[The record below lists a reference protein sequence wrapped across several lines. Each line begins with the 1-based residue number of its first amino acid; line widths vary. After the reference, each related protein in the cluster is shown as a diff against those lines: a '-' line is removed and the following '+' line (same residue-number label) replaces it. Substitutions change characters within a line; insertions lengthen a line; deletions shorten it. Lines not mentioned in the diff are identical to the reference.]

1 MKVLFATD
9 GSKEDQHARSFV
21 ASARW
26 AAGTQIELFGVV
38 GVLSL
43 AVSGDLIDRNL
54 TDLER
59 ELDGFAQSLF
69 QHDCTVT
76 WRTSVGEPAE
86 QIAARARTIEADL
99 IVVGS
104 RGRGPLATSILG
116 SVSAGV
122 IDRAPCPVLVA
133 RQDQVKRIM
142 LADDGSAGAA
152 TAAAFL
158 DDWPIFADA
167 SLQVVSVV
175 DVGRPL
181 ATFGETSKIYVAGE
195 HLYYDALQAERERAQ
210 RTVTT
215 RAKGLEPRLR
225 AVSVSVRVGD
235 AADEILAAA
244 HDFAADLI
252 VVGSRGL
259 SGLARLFTGSVAR
272 RVLLDARCSVLV
284 ARGSA
289 QLVADHDRT
298 EPLRVRSPA
307 LTGSSPTP

>member
-26 AAGTQIELFGVV
+26 AAGTEIELFGVV
-38 GVLSL
+38 DVVNL
-43 AVSGDLIDRNL
+43 AVSGDLIDRDL
-54 TDLER
+54 TDFER
-59 ELDGFAQSLF
+59 ELDGFAQRLPLP
-69 QHDCTVT
+69 DCTVT
-76 WRTSVGEPAE
+76 WRTSVGKPAK
-86 QIAARARTIEADL
+86 QIAARARAIDADL

-133 RQDQVKRIM
+133 RQDQVERIM

-152 TAAAFL
+152 TAAALL
-158 DDWPIFADA
+158 DHWAIFAQA
-167 SLQVVSVV
+167 SLQIVSVV

-181 ATFGETSKIYVAGE
+181 ATFSDASKIYVAGE
-195 HLYYDALQAERERAQ
+195 HLYYDALQEERERAQ
-210 RTVTT
+210 RTVTA
-215 RAKGLEPRLR
+215 RAKGLNPRLS
-225 AVSVSVRVGD
+225 AVGTSVREGD
-235 AADEILAAA
+235 AAEQILAAA

-259 SGLARLFTGSVAR
+259 SGLTRLFTGSVAR

-289 QLVADHDRT
+289 QLVPEHDRT
-298 EPLRVRSPA
+298 EQLGARTPA
-307 LTGSSPTP
+307 LAGTAPIP